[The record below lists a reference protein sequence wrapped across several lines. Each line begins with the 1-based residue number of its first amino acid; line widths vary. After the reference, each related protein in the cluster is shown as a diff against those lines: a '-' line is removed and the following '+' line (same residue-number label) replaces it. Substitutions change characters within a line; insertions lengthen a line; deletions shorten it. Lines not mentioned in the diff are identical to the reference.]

1 MSTLSSEQRKELEAT
16 YRQLIGAVKAM
27 ARLLELPDPIA
38 PRHDRR
44 SKLANTQEA
53 VITIWN
59 SGEWRVWGAMDA
71 HYARTDQDYVVTLP
85 LRAVLDEIDT
95 QTTLRIPYSCDTLE
109 AMHACVP
116 VVQVVADANR

>member
-38 PRHDRR
+38 PRHERR
-44 SKLANTQEA
+44 KS
-53 VITIWN
+53 VH
-59 SGEWRVWGAMDA
+59 D
-71 HYARTDQDYVVTLP
+71 
-85 LRAVLDEIDT
+85 LDV
-95 QTTLRIPYSCDTLE
+95 CDTLE